1 MTDTLPRGW
10 AARHLVPFA
19 GFLTATAGLFQL
31 LWRF

>member
-1 MTDTLPRGW
+1 MALALIRGTR
-10 AARHLVPFA
+10 RHLVPFA